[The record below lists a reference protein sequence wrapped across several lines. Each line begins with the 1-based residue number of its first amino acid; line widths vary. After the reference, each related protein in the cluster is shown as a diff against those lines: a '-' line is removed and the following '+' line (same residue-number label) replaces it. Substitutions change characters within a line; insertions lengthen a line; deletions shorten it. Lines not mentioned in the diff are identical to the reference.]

1 MTHDEPIDDMLA
13 GLTPP
18 QREAVTW
25 GDGPLLVI
33 AGAGSGK
40 TRVITR
46 RIAWLVRSGVAPWQ
60 ILALTFTNKAADEM
74 RRRVEGLVGDGGVN
88 VTTFHSWSARMLR
101 RHIGAIGMDTNFTI
115 YDRSDQ
121 LRLAKRVLRQTSRDD
136 VAFKPGA
143 LIEHIGHWKNN
154 VRTPEQA
161 VSEARGY
168 DERAMA
174 SGYQL
179 YQKLLADANAL
190 DFSDLLLRAIDVL
203 ATDPAV
209 LAHYQERYHYVL
221 VDEYQDTNTPQHVIA
236 KAMQGKHHNIMAVGD
251 PDQTIYTWRGACM
264 ENLMEFD
271 KEFPGAH
278 TVLLDRNYRSSANIL
293 AASDSV
299 IRHNRYRH
307 EKTLWTKAPEGDP
320 VRVQHFGDSYD
331 EARWVG
337 KRIEQEINNGAPAG
351 EIAVFYR
358 TKQQSTLVEGELL
371 RRGVNYIV
379 YDNAR
384 ILDRRGVK
392 DMRSY
397 LQLLVNPRDDMAF
410 LRVVNAPRRGIGAR
424 SVERIQAAAARAGRS
439 MLQACAEPDKI
450 SGLGPRARKS
460 VAAFHKL
467 IVEMRDWGL
476 EGPVQELCSELAK
489 RLDYVASQPVEDQ
502 EAMKET
508 LDNWFI
514 YAAQYDKITPE
525 PSLLDFL
532 ERAAIASDADQ
543 QERSDCVSLMTLH
556 AAKGL
561 EFDLVFLIGVA
572 DEILPHARAVQEGRQ
587 EALEEE
593 RRLFYVGMTRARR
606 KLFLSHPDYFIGAG
620 QQRRLLVSPFLG
632 ELPDDGVEHE
642 WPGRGSGRKAR
653 PAEAISWPF
662 PVSAPAEA
670 GPTYRLR
677 KKISLTILDGD
688 DGTLLAEG
696 VKVSHPMF
704 GAGSII
710 EIGDLGKRLTIK
722 VNFETKGTM
731 TLLLAAEDVTT

>member
-1 MTHDEPIDDMLA
+1 MTPDEPIDDMLT

-25 GDGPLLVI
+25 GDGPVLVI

-46 RIAWLVRSGVAPWQ
+46 RIAWLVGSGVAPWQ
-60 ILALTFTNKAADEM
+60 ILAMTFTNKAAEEM
-74 RRRVEGLVGDGGVN
+74 RRRVQELVGGGDVN
-88 VTTFHSWSARMLR
+88 VTTFHSWAARMLR
-101 RHIGAIGMDTNFTI
+101 RHIGALGMDTSFTI

-121 LRLAKRVLRQTSRDD
+121 LRLAKRVLRRTSRDE

-143 LIEHIGHWKNN
+143 LVEYIGHWKNN

-161 VSEARGY
+161 VAEARGY
-168 DERAMA
+168 DERTMA
-174 SGYQL
+174 SGYKL
-179 YQKLLADANAL
+179 YQEMLTDANAL

-203 ATDPAV
+203 AADPAV
-209 LAHYQERYHYVL
+209 LARYQERYRYVL
-221 VDEYQDTNTPQHVIA
+221 VDEYQDTNMPQHVIA
-236 KAMQGKHHNIMAVGD
+236 KAMQGKYHNIMAVGD
-251 PDQTIYTWRGACM
+251 PDQTIYTWRGACL
-264 ENLMEFD
+264 ENLMEFE

-307 EKTLWTKAPEGDP
+307 DKTLWTEAPDGDP
-320 VRVQHFGDSYD
+320 VRVVHLGDSYD
-331 EARWVG
+331 EAGWVTG
-337 KRIEQEINNGAPAG
+337 RIEEEIAGGASPG

-358 TKQQSTLVEGELL
+358 TKQQSTLIEGELL
-371 RRGVNYIV
+371 RRGVDYIV
-379 YDNAR
+379 YDNTR
-384 ILDRRGVK
+384 LLDRRVVK

-410 LRVVNAPRRGIGAR
+410 LRVVNTPRRGIGLR
-424 SVERIQAAAARAGRS
+424 TVERIQAAAARSGRS
-439 MLQACAEPDKI
+439 LLQACADPDKI
-450 SGLGPRARKS
+450 AGLGPRAHKA

-467 IVEMRDWGL
+467 IAELHTYADDGAVRD
-476 EGPVQELCSELAK
+476 LCRKLAK
-489 RLDYVASQPVEDQ
+489 RLDYVASQPIELQ
-502 EAMKET
+502 EGAKDTLET
-508 LDNWFI
+508 WFV
-514 YAAQYDKITPE
+514 YAGQYDEITPE

-543 QERSDCVSLMTLH
+543 HDRSDCVSMMTLH

-561 EFDLVFLIGVA
+561 EFDLIFLIGVS
-572 DEILPHARAVQEGRQ
+572 DEVLPHARAVQERPRDG
-587 EALEEE
+587 LEEE

-606 KLFLSHPDYFIGAG
+606 KLFLSHADYAIGAG
-620 QQRRLLVSPFLG
+620 QQRRLIESPFLD
-632 ELPDDGVEHE
+632 ELPEDGVEHE
-642 WPGRGSGRKAR
+642 WPGRSSRRRERRTDAG
-653 PAEAISWPF
+653 SWPF
-662 PVSAPAEA
+662 PTSAPAA
-670 GPTYRLR
+670 GPSYRLR
-677 KKISLTILDGD
+677 KKISLEVLDGD

-696 VKVSHPMF
+696 VRVSHPMF